1 MYQRFSYMRQEE
13 KDDSYSHILKYT
25 GIFGGVQGLN
35 ILMGVV
41 RNKLVAL
48 ILGPEGLGLISLFNS
63 SIKLL
68 SDSTNLGI
76 GMSAV
81 REISDAYANGDT
93 ARTEHVVRIVRMW
106 SILTAV
112 IGALLCVTLSP
123 LLNRWT
129 FSWGEHTL
137 HFMLLS
143 PVVALMAITGGEL
156 AILKGTRQLRHL
168 AVISIYGVMGALVTS
183 IPLYLIWHEAAIV
196 PSLVIIA
203 ALQAVFTIAYSY
215 RMFPPRFGKSRAM
228 FGEGLGMVRLG
239 VAFVL
244 AGVLGSGAEFA
255 IRSYLN
261 NVAGLSVVGLYNAG
275 FMITMTY
282 AGMVFQAM
290 ETDYF
295 PRLSAVDGIGPQLNT
310 LVNRQIEV
318 SLLLVAPLLVLFI
331 FAAPVLLPLLYSHKF
346 TPVMGMAKFTVMA
359 MYFRAVTLP
368 IEYIS
373 LAKGRSRL
381 YLCIEA
387 VYDVVLVAAVIV
399 GYNLAGLNGTGV
411 AIAFTGLVNLVF
423 VLLLTHH
430 YYRYCVSPGVM
441 MYSAVLFPLGIVS
454 LAVSQMFTGWVY
466 WTLGGLLTL
475 ACISVSVSILHS
487 KSNLWNN
494 IRSSISARLPWRRHS
509 DRR

>member
-1 MYQRFSYMRQEE
+1 MKQEE
-13 KDDSYSHILKYT
+13 RDDSYSHILKYT

-35 ILMGVV
+35 ILMGIV

-48 ILGPEGLGLISLFNS
+48 ILGPEGIGLISLFNS

-81 REISDAYANGDT
+81 REISDAYTNGDT
-93 ARTEHVVRIVRMW
+93 RKTEYAVKLIRVW
-106 SILTAV
+106 SLITAV
-112 IGALLCVTLSP
+112 VGALLCVALSP
-123 LLNRWT
+123 LLSRWT

-137 HFMLLS
+137 HFVLLS
-143 PVVALMAITGGEL
+143 PVVALTAVTGGEL
-156 AILKGTRQLRHL
+156 AILKGTRQLKHL
-168 AVISIYGVMGALVTS
+168 AVISIYGVMGAIVTS
-183 IPLYLIWHEAAIV
+183 IPLYLAWHEAAIV

-203 ALQAVFTIAYSY
+203 ALQAAFTIAYSY
-215 RMFPPRFGKSRAM
+215 RMFPPRLGGGRAII
-228 FGEGLGMVRLG
+228 GEGLGMVRLG
-239 VAFVL
+239 VAFVI

-295 PRLSAVDGIGPQLNT
+295 PRLSSIDGVGPQLNT
-310 LVNRQIEV
+310 VVNRQIEV
-318 SLLLVAPLLVLFI
+318 SLLLVAPLLVFFI

-346 TPVMGMAKFTVMA
+346 SPVMGMVKFTIIA
-359 MYFRAVTLP
+359 MYFRAITLP

-381 YLCIEA
+381 YMCTEA
-387 VYDVVLVAAVIV
+387 VYDVVLVAAVMA
-399 GYNLAGLNGTGV
+399 GYTMAGLDGIGMG
-411 AIAFTGLVNLVF
+411 IAATGLVNLVF
-423 VLLLTHH
+423 VLVLTHRC
-430 YYRYCVSPGVM
+430 YCYRVSPGVM
-441 MYSAVLFPLGIVS
+441 MYAAVLLPLGIVS
-454 LAVSQMFTGWVY
+454 LAVSQMCTGLAY
-466 WTLGGLLTL
+466 WTLGTLLT
-475 ACISVSVSILHS
+475 AANIGVSASILHS
-487 KSNLWNN
+487 KSNLWSE
-494 IRSSISARLPWRRHS
+494 IHDGISRRLPWKRH
-509 DRR
+509 